1 MPIAALTIRWISPGI
16 GPVATRRRRGGCG
29 WRVARGVL

>member
-16 GPVATRRRRGGCG
+16 GRWLLAAAGVAVVGA
-29 WRVARGVL
+29 WRVAF